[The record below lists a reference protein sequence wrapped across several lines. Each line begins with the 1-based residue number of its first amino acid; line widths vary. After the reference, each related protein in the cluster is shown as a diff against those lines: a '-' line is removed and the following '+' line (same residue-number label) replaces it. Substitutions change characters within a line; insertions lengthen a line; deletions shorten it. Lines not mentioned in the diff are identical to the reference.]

1 MIISRMMTKNPVSVH
16 PDMSVNEV
24 RSLMDKEQIGH
35 LPVLDKNNN
44 LVGILT
50 KKDLLK
56 AGPSAATSLDM
67 YEISYLLSKLK
78 VDKIMVK
85 EVVTVEENA
94 VVEDAAR
101 IMADKDIGCL
111 PVVKG
116 NLLVGIITETD
127 LFRFFVKAFGA
138 RQPGV
143 RITLYVAEKPGQLE
157 KLTHA
162 IAVKGG
168 NIVALVS
175 SEGDDPDHRRI
186 TIKIAGM
193 ERSDI
198 EDAVHALPEAELEDI
213 RE

>member
-1 MIISRMMTKNPVSVH
+1 MIISRVMTKNPVTAY
-16 PDMSVNEV
+16 PDMSVTEV

-78 VDKIMVK
+78 ADQIMVK
-85 EVVTVEENA
+85 NVITVKEDDVVEE
-94 VVEDAAR
+94 AAR

-111 PVVKG
+111 PVMKG
-116 NLLVGIITETD
+116 DLLVGIITETD
-127 LFRFFVKAFGA
+127 LFHVFVKAFGA
-138 RQPGV
+138 RHPGI
-143 RITLYVAEKPGQLE
+143 RITLNVAEKPGQLE

-175 SEGDDPDHRRI
+175 SEGDDLAHRRI
-186 TIKIAGM
+186 TIKISGM
-193 ERSDI
+193 SRSDI
-198 EDAVHALPEAELEDI
+198 EESVHALPDAELEDI